1 MGGYD
6 PKSPSAFFKRLERE
20 HRRSAA
26 LWDAESTVGTPT
38 VDPSGEWASTLVEA
52 QGPGWSTQ
60 TLFTTLLLDPI
71 VLADFAKPLP
81 VRIGKYLRAFADLV
95 LSGTA
100 FRIFRHAWRFGCYFL
115 FPFACL
121 VLYALI
127 GALAG
132 TLAARWTNALIGLAL
147 AVLIFFG
154 LARWL
159 GQRWPA
165 NHLMD
170 LWSFSRDFMR
180 GRRPDA
186 EAQLD
191 RFAAHI
197 TETLRAKP
205 CDEVLLVGHSTG
217 ALLMLDLATRCLKR
231 DPDFARRAR
240 HVSLLT
246 LGSTALKAGLH
257 PDAKKFRADM
267 QRLAAEPDLE
277 WVEIQCMTD
286 IINFHRSEPGRLMG
300 LMPAA
305 NKPFPLVR
313 NIYLKEMMDRDAYKR
328 IRRSF
333 FRVHYQYVSGNTRRY
348 FYDWFLV
355 CCGPVALGSRM
366 RMKQADLAR
375 RPEGQ
380 ATSEHAA

>member
-26 LWDAESTVGTPT
+26 LWNAESTVGAPAI
-38 VDPSGEWASTLVEA
+38 DPSGEWAGAAIASN
-52 QGPGWSTQ
+52 GPGWATCI
-60 TLFTTLLLDPI
+60 LFTTLLLDPI
-71 VLADFAKPLP
+71 VLADFARPLP

-95 LSGTA
+95 FSGTA

-121 VLYALI
+121 VLYAVL
-127 GALAG
+127 GAFAG
-132 TLAARWTNALIGLAL
+132 SLAARWTNAWIGT
-147 AVLIFFG
+147 AVAVAIFFA

-180 GRRPDA
+180 GKRPDA

-197 TETLRAKP
+197 TETLRATP
-205 CDEVLLVGHSTG
+205 YDEVLLVGHSTG
-217 ALLMLDLATRCLKR
+217 ALLMLDLAARCLAH
-231 DPDFARRAR
+231 DPDFARRAP

-257 PDAKKFRADM
+257 PAARKFRADM
-267 QRLAAEPDLE
+267 QRLAADPDLE

-286 IINFHRSEPGRLMG
+286 IINFHRSDPAGLMG
-300 LMPAA
+300 LVPAA
-305 NKPFPLVR
+305 NRQFPLVR
-313 NIYLKEMMDRDAYKR
+313 NIYLKEMMDRDAYAR

-355 CCGPVALGSRM
+355 CCGPQPLGKRM
-366 RMKQADLAR
+366 RMKPADLAR
-375 RPEGQ
+375 LGDPP
-380 ATSEHAA
+380 APSEHAV